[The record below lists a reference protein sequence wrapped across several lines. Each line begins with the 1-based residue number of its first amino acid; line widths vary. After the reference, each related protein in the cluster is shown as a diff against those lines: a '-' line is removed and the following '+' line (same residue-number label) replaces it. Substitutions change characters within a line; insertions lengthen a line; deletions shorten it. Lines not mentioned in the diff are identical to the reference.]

1 MSNTIRNSALALAL
15 LGSATF
21 FATPSFAMEP
31 DVDSAA
37 GPELPAPRNRLDFQ
51 TDDQPG
57 ASKLVP
63 QVEIGIGPTVI
74 VPESEVVPVPP
85 PTVYAPG

>member
-1 MSNTIRNSALALAL
+1 MSTLRKSALTLAL
-15 LGSATF
+15 LGNTLF
-21 FATPSFAMEP
+21 LTTPSFAVEP

-37 GPELPAPRNRLDFQ
+37 GPELPAPRVRPDFQ

-63 QVEIGIGPTVI
+63 QVEVGEAPAVI
-74 VPESEVVPVPP
+74 VPDITEPVPP
-85 PTVYAPG
+85 PPDYVPE